1 ATVLF
6 LIAIPMRNRHMSTY
20 AFVLD
25 FNDAMGS
32 AYDAAAS
39 AGRGMEIAAMA
50 GGERGKA
57 GEQLYCF

>member
-1 ATVLF
+1 
-6 LIAIPMRNRHMSTY
+6 MSTD

-32 AYDAAAS
+32 AYDAVAS